1 MLSKIYTACTVGLET
16 YKIAIEVDVSRG
28 NLPRFTIVGLPDT
41 SVKEAKERIRSAI
54 RNSGFKLPWQRIIL
68 INLAPADIKKE
79 GTGFDLPM
87 AVGLLRSSGFESETD
102 GALFIGELGLDGSV
116 RHTCGILPMSLFAE
130 QQGYKSIFV
139 PYEDVQETAL
149 IEGISVYAVKT
160 LKEVV
165 GHITGVEKM
174 EPFKSTGYNG
184 TKIFETEEEFDMAY
198 IKGLEHAKRA
208 LEIAATGGHN
218 ILLSGP
224 PGSGKTLLART
235 FPTILPPLTKEEMLE
250 VTKIYSIAGAL
261 TIGDFLKNTRP
272 FRSPHH
278 TSSDVSLVG
287 GGKFP
292 RPGEITLAHRGVL
305 FLDEFPE
312 FQRSVLE
319 SLRQPLED
327 GVVTI
332 SRAQAQVTYPARFT
346 LIAAQNPCPCGFYAD
361 PEKECV
367 CTQMQVRRY
376 RTRVSGPILDRID
389 LQIEV
394 PRISAGEVLKEHA
407 AESSE
412 AVRARVGNAR
422 EVQRERF
429 KKHRFSL
436 NSEMRVR
443 HIKTFCKV
451 PPEGEALLERAAQKM
466 CLSPRSCLKILKVAR
481 TIADLEGIPDIKIE
495 HISEGLQYRFR
506 QEEGM

>member
-1 MLSKIYTACTVGLET
+1 MQTLSQIDTACTLGLET
-16 YKIAIEVDVSRG
+16 YKIKVEVDVSRG
-28 NLPRFTIVGLPDT
+28 NLPRFTVVGLPDA
-41 SVKEAKERIRSAI
+41 SVKESKERIRSAI
-54 RNSGFKLPWQRIIL
+54 RNSGFKLPWQRVIL

-79 GTGFDLPM
+79 GPGFDLPM
-87 AVGLLRSSGFESETD
+87 AVGLLKSSGYECDTE

-116 RHTCGILPMSLFAE
+116 RHTCGILPMSLFAQ
-130 QQGYKSIFV
+130 QQGFKSIFV
-139 PYEDVQETAL
+139 PFEDAQETAL
-149 IEGISVYAVKT
+149 VEGISVYAVKT

-165 GHITGVEKM
+165 EHIIGIK
-174 EPFKSTGYNG
+174 KSNPLITSDYKEMGS
-184 TKIFETEEEFDMAY
+184 FETEEEFDMAY

-208 LEIAATGGHN
+208 FEIAAAGGHN
-218 ILLSGP
+218 VMLSGP

-235 FPTILPPLTKEEMLE
+235 FPTILPPLTREEMLE
-250 VTKIYSIAGAL
+250 VTKIYSIAGSLNA
-261 TIGDFLKNTRP
+261 GSFLKNNRP

-346 LIAAQNPCPCGFYAD
+346 LIAAQNPCPCGYYSD
-361 PEKECV
+361 PEKECT
-367 CTQMQVRRY
+367 CSPMQVRRY

-389 LQIEV
+389 LQMEV
-394 PRISAGEVLKEHA
+394 PRISAREVLKEHSS
-407 AESSE
+407 ESS
-412 AVRARVGNAR
+412 
-422 EVQRERF
+422 
-429 KKHRFSL
+429 S
-436 NSEMRVR
+436 
-443 HIKTFCKV
+443 
-451 PPEGEALLERAAQKM
+451 
-466 CLSPRSCLKILKVAR
+466 
-481 TIADLEGIPDIKIE
+481 
-495 HISEGLQYRFR
+495 
-506 QEEGM
+506 